1 MSAVVTPASSRR
13 AGREKKTTATR
24 IVVSTFGALAALAGI
39 EHGIGEIRQGP
50 VRPSSL
56 VIESWPDTAGFEILS
71 GEPAMTLVPNMA
83 VTGVL
88 AIIAAL
94 AVGVWAVWFIER
106 PHGGLIL
113 IGLSVLLLL
122 VGGGFGPP
130 MVAAII
136 GVAATRIG
144 KQRKKEPGLIG
155 SALARAWP
163 WLLGA
168 GVVGYLG
175 LVPGMVL
182 VSRAT
187 GFDSPYVVYGL
198 MLLSFACL
206 ILSLI
211 AARLHDRLTVI
222 AMRRREPEN
231 LHHIKNTLEAGA
243 SNSPRG

>member
-1 MSAVVTPASSRR
+1 MSAVVTTATSRQ
-13 AGREKKTTATR
+13 AGRESKTTATR
-24 IVVSTFGALAALAGI
+24 IVVSAFGALAALAGV
-39 EHGIGEIRQGP
+39 EHGVGELLQGS
-50 VRPSSL
+50 VRPPSV
-56 VIESWPDTAGFEILS
+56 VIESWPETAGFEILS

-94 AVGVWAVWFIER
+94 AVGVWAVWFIQR

-113 IGLSVLLLL
+113 IALSVVLLLL
-122 VGGGFGPP
+122 GGGFGPP
-130 MVAAII
+130 AVATIV

-144 KQRKKEPGLIG
+144 RERRRDPGFLG

-168 GVVGYLG
+168 GLVGYLG

-182 VSRAT
+182 VSRTT
-187 GFDSPYVVYGL
+187 GFDNQYVVSGL
-198 MLLSFACL
+198 MFVAFAGL

-211 AARLHDRLTVI
+211 AARAYDDLTVG
-222 AMRRREPEN
+222 
-231 LHHIKNTLEAGA
+231 T
-243 SNSPRG
+243 SS

>member
-1 MSAVVTPASSRR
+1 MNAVVTAASSRQ
-13 AGREKKTTATR
+13 AGGERRTTATR
-24 IVVSTFGALAALAGI
+24 VVVSAFGVMAALAGM
-39 EHGIGEIRQGP
+39 EHGVGEILQGP
-50 VRPSSL
+50 VRPPSV
-56 VIESWPDTAGFEILS
+56 VIESWPETAGFEILS

-94 AVGVWAVWFIER
+94 AVGVWAVWFIDR

-130 MVAAII
+130 MVAAIS
-136 GVAATRIG
+136 GVAATRTG
-144 KQRKKEPGLIG
+144 KEGGRVPGFIG

-168 GVVGYLG
+168 GLVGYLG
-175 LVPGMVL
+175 LVPGMVV
-182 VSRAT
+182 VSRMT
-187 GFDSPYVVYGL
+187 GFDNPYVVGGL
-198 MLLSFACL
+198 MFVAFAGL

-211 AARLHDRLTVI
+211 AARMHDQLTVG
-222 AMRRREPEN
+222 R
-231 LHHIKNTLEAGA
+231 
-243 SNSPRG
+243 SS